1 MLSRPTIQKWVQSW
15 FLAENLCQTTA
26 DTGSAGTRPSGLA
39 WRLLSITFHNK
50 TLAQVSLAL
59 MILGTQTVTFLN
71 TYSHDSVRYQTAIC
85 HSFSYFHTH
94 FSWSWHTSA
103 IITSYCTQCTK
114 RVWLSCGVVINI
126 SWWGQVS
133 WVGTHAHTR
142 THKSGGVLQ
151 SRYYNI
157 VICSTRTVEVQS
169 LVISF
174 SFSTGLVPRP
184 HFLIYTLWR

>member
-1 MLSRPTIQKWVQSW
+1 MCVTGLSCYWLFIYLVVAWWDKENLYLKCPTDLKLTVHNTMLSRPTIQKWVQSW
-15 FLAENLCQTTA
+15 FLAENLCQTKA

-103 IITSYCTQCTK
+103 IITIAIAHNVPK
-114 RVWLSCGVVINI
+114 GCG
-126 SWWGQVS
+126 
-133 WVGTHAHTR
+133 
-142 THKSGGVLQ
+142 
-151 SRYYNI
+151 
-157 VICSTRTVEVQS
+157 
-169 LVISF
+169 
-174 SFSTGLVPRP
+174 
-184 HFLIYTLWR
+184 